1 MVGTV
6 QRELVGLLVLKNV
19 DPPDAAC
26 LLFSERSICVFP
38 TGSCVDASLM

>member
-6 QRELVGLLVLKNV
+6 QRELVGILILKNV
-19 DPPDAAC
+19 DSPDAGC
-26 LLFSERSICVFP
+26 LLFSEQSICVFP